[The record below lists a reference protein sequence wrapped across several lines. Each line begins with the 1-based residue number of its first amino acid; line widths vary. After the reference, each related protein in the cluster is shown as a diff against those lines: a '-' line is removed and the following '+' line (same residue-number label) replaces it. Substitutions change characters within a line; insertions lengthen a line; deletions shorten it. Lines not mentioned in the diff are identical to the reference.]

1 MAHPQVGWLRVAAHS
16 PSGRDTSGPAKPV
29 SRYLPHCIRV
39 VAAGLLSA
47 ACALAQ
53 AQSVTLTGTI
63 GSRAILIVNGGAPKT
78 LAVGET
84 FQGVKLLALQGEQAT
99 VEAEGKRV
107 ALRMDTPVS
116 IGGGGSAGGGGT
128 RIVLPASSGGHF
140 MAQGAINGRTV
151 NFMLDTGATTIAL
164 SAADAQRIGLD
175 FSKGQPV
182 RMNTANGVSQGY
194 RVQLASVRVGDVE
207 VYDVEAIV
215 SQQPMPYILL
225 GNSFINRFSMRR
237 DADQMVLEK
246 RF

>member
-1 MAHPQVGWLRVAAHS
+1 M
-16 PSGRDTSGPAKPV
+16 K
-29 SRYLPHCIRV
+29 
-39 VAAGLLSA
+39 LLIPLLLAA
-47 ACALAQ
+47 ACTLAQ
-53 AQSVTLTGTI
+53 AQSVTLTGTM
-63 GSRAILIVNGGAPKT
+63 GSRAILMVKGGAPKT

-84 FQGVKLLALQGEQAT
+84 FQGVKLVSLQGEQAT
-99 VEAEGKRV
+99 VEADGKRV

-116 IGGGGSAGGGGT
+116 IGGGGGSGGGT
-128 RIVLPASSGGHF
+128 RIVLPVGSGGHF

-151 NFMLDTGATTIAL
+151 NFMLDTGATTIAM

-182 RMNTANGVSQGY
+182 RMNTANGVAQGY
-194 RVQLASVRVGDVE
+194 RVRLASVRVGDVE
-207 VYDVEAIV
+207 IYDVEAIV
-215 SQQPMPYILL
+215 SQQPMPYVLL